1 MVPKMT
7 EQNKIES
14 NNRFDVLVI
23 GGGPVGMMAA
33 LLMCQRGFK
42 TALFDR
48 LDYQDVLNA
57 NYDGRTFAYA
67 YGSKLI
73 LEEAGIWKDLEK
85 HAQDIQDIF
94 VTSEGPG
101 EGLHYAAT
109 EIADH
114 PMGFNIET
122 RHFRATVYE
131 ALQKQEDFHLFAPC
145 DIDKITFHQG
155 HVEVQL
161 TGEETSFTAPLALAA
176 DGKNSF
182 IREQVGLKSKSI
194 SYHQKALVFVI
205 DHEKSHESSA
215 YEHFLKTGPVALLPM
230 QGTSQQHNRCGVIWS
245 LTTDRADHYYAL
257 RDQDLGTELSRHF
270 SEILGPLTV
279 TGKRWLFPLD
289 VTVVKNYVAPRLVLI
304 GDSAHTI
311 HPVAGQ
317 GFNLGLRD
325 VSHLANHLNTAKSLG
340 LDLGS
345 LTLLQ
350 DYEKKRRKDVLSMTA
365 MCDGLVRLFSNNNKS
380 LGHLRR
386 LGLDMTNKLPTLKKS
401 LTRHAMGL

>member
-1 MVPKMT
+1 MT
-7 EQNKIES
+7 EQNKTEPK
-14 NNRFDVLVI
+14 NRFDVLII
-23 GGGPVGMMAA
+23 GGGPVGMIAA

-85 HAQDIQDIF
+85 NAQDIQDIF

-101 EGLHYAAT
+101 EGLHYAT
-109 EIADH
+109 KEIADH

-131 ALQKQEDFHLFAPC
+131 ALQKQENFHLFAPC
-145 DIDKITFHQG
+145 DIDEITFHQS
-155 HVEVQL
+155 HVELQL
-161 TGEETSFTAPLALAA
+161 IGESAPFTAPLALAA

-182 IREQVGLKSKSI
+182 IREQVGLKSKSLP
-194 SYHQKALVFVI
+194 YNQKALVFVI
-205 DHEKSHESSA
+205 DHEKSHENCA

-230 QGTSQQHNRCGVIWS
+230 QGTSHQQNRCGVIWS
-245 LTTDRADHYYAL
+245 LNTDRADHYYAL
-257 RDQDLGTELSRHF
+257 SNQDLERELSHHF
-270 SEILGPLTV
+270 SEILGPLTL

-289 VTVVKNYVAPRLVLI
+289 VTIVKNYVAPRLVLI
-304 GDSAHTI
+304 GDSAHAI

-325 VSHLANHLNTAKSLG
+325 VSNLASHLNQAKGLG
-340 LDLGS
+340 LDIGS
-345 LTLLQ
+345 FTLLK

-365 MCDGLVRLFSNNNKS
+365 MCDGLVRLFSNDNKS

-386 LGLDMTNKLPTLKKS
+386 MGLDITNKLPTLKKT